1 MGITVRDLFSAGA
14 HFGQRARFRN
24 PQMSP
29 YIFTVRDKISIIDLE
44 QTQAAFERALAQV
57 RQLATGDA
65 KILMVGTKMA
75 AGKIIREQAQRAG
88 MPYVCNHWPGG
99 MLTNYKTIRASIRKY
114 KDLQKK
120 SRDGSMD
127 KLSKKETLLM
137 RRQMN
142 RLERSLGGI
151 VDMEGLPDALFVID
165 VNYESIAVTEA
176 NKLRIPVIGV
186 VDTNSSPD
194 GIDHL
199 IPGNDDARRAIAL
212 YVTAVADAIVAARPR
227 RPKEPEPKLDA
238 AIVRHRRARP
248 PVAPAPATPADAPVP
263 AASPADAAD
272 AQMALTTLV
281 GLGAVSAKKLEEQG
295 ISGVQQLAGLDE
307 AAVERLDAACELRGK
322 LKDWVT
328 QARDMA

>member
-1 MGITVRDLFSAGA
+1 MGISIRDLFSAGA
-14 HFGQRARFRN
+14 HFGHRARFRN

-44 QTQAAFERALAQV
+44 QTQSAFERALAYIH
-57 RQLATGDA
+57 QLAGGGA
-65 KILMVGTKMA
+65 KILMVGTKVA

-120 SRDGSMD
+120 SQDGSLE
-127 KLSKKETLLM
+127 KLSKKEMLM
-137 RRQMN
+137 TRRQMN
-142 RLERSLGGI
+142 RLERSIGGI

-165 VNYESIAVTEA
+165 VNYEHIAVTEA

-199 IPGNDDARRAIAL
+199 IPGNDDARRAISL
-212 YVTAVADAIVAARPR
+212 YVNAVADTIVAARPKR
-227 RPKEPEPKLDA
+227 SKAPEQEPGGPK
-238 AIVRHRRARP
+238 VHHRRAQAA
-248 PVAPAPATPADAPVP
+248 APAAPSAP
-263 AASPADAAD
+263 AADDSPV
-272 AQMALTTLV
+272 ALTTLV

-295 ISGVQQLAGLDE
+295 IASVQQLAALD
-307 AAVERLDAACELRGK
+307 AASVERLEQACGLPGGK
-322 LKDWVT
+322 LKDWAG